1 MMNLRHFG
9 ILFGYAVLMTISL
22 AGTSAPANGDEVL
35 LSDCP
40 AAVQKTFQREAN
52 GADLE
57 EVEKDTDDGETIYE
71 AGVTIDG
78 KEYEIVVAEDGTLLQ
93 KALEDEEDKRDGAER
108 VVRLSDCPAAVQETL
123 KREANGTDFDAV
135 DKETKD
141 GKVVYE
147 ADVKIDGKPYEIR
160 VTEDGIL
167 ISKFL
172 NEENE

>member
-1 MMNLRHFG
+1 MNLRHFG
-9 ILFGYAVLMTISL
+9 ILFGLAVLITILL
-22 AGTSAPANGDEVL
+22 AGTSAPAIGDEVL

-93 KALEDEEDKRDGAER
+93 KALEDEEDKRDGAEK
-108 VVRLSDCPAAVQETL
+108 VGVKLSDCPAAVQETL

-147 ADVKIDGKPYEIR
+147 ADVKIDGKTYEIR
-160 VTEDGIL
+160 VAEDGIL
-167 ISKFL
+167 ISKVL